1 MLVLLLFLLL
11 SFIIK
16 SLFIVVCF
24 GFFFFYFILSFLCDC
39 TAQCIL
45 LVALGALC
53 VYMRVCI
60 KPSEVSDQW

>member
-16 SLFIVVCF
+16 SLLIVVCF
-24 GFFFFYFILSFLCDC
+24 GIFFYFILSFLCDC

-45 LVALGALC
+45 LVALRALC
-53 VYMRVCI
+53 VYMPVCI